1 MRREPPAPWSHSV
14 VLSWAGMR
22 GVVTLAAAL
31 LLPAET
37 QQHDVLVL
45 IAVVVTVGTLVIQGL
60 TLPML
65 ARRLGVRG
73 PDPREDALQAA
84 TVMQSASRAGLTA
97 LAEVEDLDDS
107 TRELLVTRSD
117 DRVNQMWERLG
128 NRGEDVDET
137 PSSRYV
143 RGRRAMLDAER
154 IEVLRLRDE
163 GRADHT
169 VLRVVL
175 GALDLEE
182 TMLER
187 IDDRE
192 ERLAASQSLPVESIE
207 APCEH
212 LESAAESCV
221 KARTPDGCEECLL
234 DGTTWVHLRMCLS
247 CGHVG
252 CCDSSEGKHADGHFA
267 DTGHP
272 VMRSIE
278 PGETWRWC
286 YVDAVVG

>member
-1 MRREPPAPWSHSV
+1 
-14 VLSWAGMR
+14 
-22 GVVTLAAAL
+22 
-31 LLPAET
+31 
-37 QQHDVLVL
+37 
-45 IAVVVTVGTLVIQGL
+45 
-60 TLPML
+60 ML

-97 LAEVEDLDDS
+97 LSQVEDLDES

-163 GRADHT
+163 GRADQT

-175 GALDLEE
+175 SALDLEE

-192 ERLAASQSLPVESIE
+192 ERLSASQVLPVESIE

-212 LESAAESCV
+212 LEAAAESRV
-221 KARTPDGCEECLL
+221 KARTPDGCEECLR
-234 DGTTWVHLRMCLS
+234 DGTTWVHLRMCLT